1 MQTERPS
8 LLRER
13 RGLQLTHLCASC
25 CCMPVHMP
33 SSKRTS
39 NSSVAALSPTAS
51 LDSFSAVR
59 NLNNTTRSREKHG
72 QELGTASFLATRQ
85 GVQDLSS
92 SHRDQPWAT
101 AGKSSPGPL
110 QGNPAP
116 TTGLPGDSRDWA
128 LLPGKCGPETF
139 QKPIK
144 GPKK

>member
-101 AGKSSPGPL
+101 AGKSSPNHWAARGF
-110 QGNPAP
+110 QGLG
-116 TTGLPGDSRDWA
+116 TSSRKVWPRDIS
-128 LLPGKCGPETF
+128 ETH
-139 QKPIK
+139 
-144 GPKK
+144 